1 MQTESMV
8 RVSCASLCRIQI
20 DNQYLLMLNKNRRQK
35 GVYQL
40 SPIGGAIAV
49 DDWSVL
55 RNMEFNFRPE
65 NPDNNDLRLFLAS
78 TQLDQFREWFLQRK
92 QRETSPFREI
102 YEELVEESQALF
114 DLRKQDVG
122 IRFWQFREDAKQTLR
137 KGMTGEFTQ
146 YFFEI
151 FEISFKAPD
160 ILLRLKSAPPSAG
173 IVLLSEREIRT
184 GQAIQRQID
193 GAEREITIQGEYLL
207 SSTS

>member
-1 MQTESMV
+1 MQSESMV

-35 GVYQL
+35 GIYQL
-40 SPIGGAIAV
+40 SAIGGAITINNWA
-49 DDWSVL
+49 VL
-55 RNMEFNFRPE
+55 REMGFNFRPE

-78 TQLDQFREWFLQRK
+78 VQLDQFREWFSQRK

-102 YEELVEESQALF
+102 HEELVDESQVLF

-122 IRFWQFREDAKQTLR
+122 MRFLQFREDAKQTLR

-160 ILLRLKSAPPSAG
+160 ILLRLKNPPASAG
-173 IVLLSEREIRT
+173 IVWLSEEEIRS
-184 GQAIQRQID
+184 QQVIQRHFD
-193 GAEREITIQGEYLL
+193 GEERAITIQAEYLL
-207 SSTS
+207 PTT